1 MMKENA
7 VKLLV
12 THGALKD
19 VIVSRS
25 AKGARGASDEIG
37 WIVSINGESL
47 CSARRPERIFASLDT
62 VAQTL
67 KDLGVIEYKII
78 NQEMQHNDTIL
89 LDSIECDAKN
99 SAPKVLENTVD
110 NKTLISA

>member
-25 AKGARGASDEIG
+25 LKGARGASDEIG
-37 WIVSINGESL
+37 WIVSINGEAL

-67 KDLGVIEYKII
+67 KELGVIEYKII
-78 NQEMQHNDTIL
+78 NQEIQNKNDTIL
-89 LDSIECDAKN
+89 LDSTECDAKN
-99 SAPKVLENTVD
+99 SSAKILENSS
-110 NKTLISA
+110 KTLISA